1 MTEKAK
7 DLVEIRFLSY
17 NAVIMVTKFPSPD
30 EKFMRLALKLARRG
44 LGKVSPNPMVGAVI
58 VKDWRIIAQGY
69 HKAFGGDHA
78 EVDALKNA
86 VKDVSGATLYVTLEP
101 CFHYGKTPPCV
112 DAVIK
117 SKIGKVVIGMQ
128 DPDKRVS
135 GRSIDKLKQQDIAVE
150 VGVLEAECRALNEA
164 YIKHRSTGM
173 PYVTIKFAQTLDG
186 RIATAAG
193 HSRWVSS
200 AESQKLA
207 HKLRAQNDAILAGAG
222 NIVKDNP
229 ELTTR
234 LVKGRNPLR
243 VVLDSNLRI
252 PTDVKVFK
260 NLDKA
265 PTVLATTAW
274 DAKEK
279 LGERRAL
286 WLDVEIVPPDADGRV
301 DLKALLKALGKREIS
316 SVLVEGGAETITSFL
331 RLGLADKIVAII
343 APKIMGKGTETIGEL
358 NITDMSQVLKLN
370 FTKIYRS
377 GVDIIIEARL

>member
-1 MTEKAK
+1 
-7 DLVEIRFLSY
+7 
-17 NAVIMVTKFPSPD
+17 MVTHVRSAD
-30 EKFMRLALKLARRG
+30 ETFMRLALRLARRG
-44 LGKVSPNPMVGAVI
+44 LGQVSPNPMVGAVI
-58 VKDWRIIAQGY
+58 VKDGRIIARGY
-69 HKAFGGDHA
+69 HHHFGGDHA
-78 EVDALKNA
+78 EVDAFKKA
-86 VKDVSGATLYVTLEP
+86 TEDVRGATMYVTLEP

-117 SKIGKVVIGMQ
+117 SKIGRVVIGMQ

-135 GRSIDKLKQQDIAVE
+135 GRSIGTLKEQGVGVE

-173 PYVTIKFAQTLDG
+173 PYVLVKFAQTLDG
-186 RIATAAG
+186 RIATATG

-222 NIVKDNP
+222 TVVKDNP

-252 PTDVKVFK
+252 PPDVAVFR
-260 NLDKA
+260 DQEKA
-265 PTVLATTAW
+265 PTLVATTAW

-279 LGERRAL
+279 LAERRAL
-286 WLDVEIVPPDADGRV
+286 GLEVLIVPPDANGQV
-301 DLKALLKALGKREIS
+301 DLKALLKTLGERDVS
-316 SVLVEGGAETITSFL
+316 SLLVEGGAETITSFL
-331 RLGLADKIVAII
+331 RLGLADKVLAII

-358 NITDMSQVLKLN
+358 NITDMSQVLKLS
-370 FTKIYRS
+370 FTRVYRS
-377 GVDIIIEARL
+377 GADIVVEGRI